1 MAPTEYSLN
10 EFIAR
15 KWPAL
20 VLIGFVFGVMLIDNW
35 VDIV

>member
-1 MAPTEYSLN
+1 MAPTQYSLT

-20 VLIGFVFGVMLIDNW
+20 VVIGITVGIMMADNVIDFL
-35 VDIV
+35 